1 MAPLEDELWHGVYVG
16 KHATQEKLSL
26 VDRERCDSNPCVSL
40 EPWRDCCLA
49 LLPCGFLLSPSS
61 PNFSHYPNN
70 FCDRPKIPDDIG

>member
-1 MAPLEDELWHGVYVG
+1 MDGVYVG

-49 LLPCGFLLSPSS
+49 FVALRISFISILTELLSLS
-61 PNFSHYPNN
+61 
-70 FCDRPKIPDDIG
+70 